1 MKNITQAQAM
11 DEAVR
16 KARRPDSSRIT
27 ADERD
32 GIVADLRI
40 NPLPAVRHKWG
51 RSYLTLCRIAEANG
65 L

>member
-1 MKNITQAQAM
+1 MKPITQQQAVE
-11 DEAVR
+11 EAVR
-16 KARRPDSSRIT
+16 KARIADGSPIT
-27 ADERD
+27 AQERD

-40 NPLPAVRHKWG
+40 NPLPIVKRHWG